1 MEARDESVQANV
13 GQTPGMRRVSIRE
26 THSRTLL
33 LMRQR
38 QKRKSRAFHVR
49 QETAHALGVLGVL
62 VIGVAVTTAVLGTMV
77 GPLVGILLSEPKSE
91 AADARE
97 QLQHVL
103 AAEMSWHHAVLE
115 ELAPTPAAMAD
126 TDRYV
131 AGDIDLDE
139 LVRRSQERR
148 GQP

>member
-1 MEARDESVQANV
+1 
-13 GQTPGMRRVSIRE
+13 MRRVSIRE

-38 QKRKSRAFHVR
+38 QKRESRAFHAR
-49 QETAHALGVLGVL
+49 QGTAHALGALGVL

-77 GPLVGILLSEPKSE
+77 GPPVDTLLRKPKSE

-97 QLQHVL
+97 QLQQVL

-115 ELAPTPAAMAD
+115 DLAPTPAAMAD

-139 LVRRSQERR
+139 LARRSQERR
-148 GQP
+148 G

>member
-1 MEARDESVQANV
+1 
-13 GQTPGMRRVSIRE
+13 MRRVSIRQ

-33 LMRQR
+33 LMRQQQR
-38 QKRKSRAFHVR
+38 RESRAFYVR
-49 QETAHALGVLGVL
+49 QGTAHALGALGVL

-77 GPLVGILLSEPKSE
+77 GPPVDILLRKPKSE

-97 QLQHVL
+97 QLQQVL

-115 ELAPTPAAMAD
+115 DLAPTPAAMAD

-139 LVRRSQERR
+139 LARRSHERR

>member
-1 MEARDESVQANV
+1 
-13 GQTPGMRRVSIRE
+13 MRRVSIRQ

-33 LMRQR
+33 LMRQQQR
-38 QKRKSRAFHVR
+38 RESRAFHAR
-49 QETAHALGVLGVL
+49 QETAHAWGALGVL

-77 GPLVGILLSEPKSE
+77 GPSVDTLLRKPKSE

-97 QLQHVL
+97 QLQQVL

-115 ELAPTPAAMAD
+115 DLAPTPAAMAD

-139 LVRRSQERR
+139 LTRRSQERR

>member
-1 MEARDESVQANV
+1 
-13 GQTPGMRRVSIRE
+13 MRRVSIRQ

-33 LMRQR
+33 LMRQQQR
-38 QKRKSRAFHVR
+38 RESRAFHVR
-49 QETAHALGVLGVL
+49 QGTAHAWGALGVL

-77 GPLVGILLSEPKSE
+77 GPSVDTLLRKPKSE

-97 QLQHVL
+97 QLQQVL

-115 ELAPTPAAMAD
+115 DLAPTPAAMAD

-139 LVRRSQERR
+139 LARRSQEHR

>member
-1 MEARDESVQANV
+1 
-13 GQTPGMRRVSIRE
+13 MRRVSIRQ

-33 LMRQR
+33 LMRQQQR
-38 QKRKSRAFHVR
+38 RESRAFHVR
-49 QETAHALGVLGVL
+49 QGTAHAWGALGVL

-77 GPLVGILLSEPKSE
+77 GPSVDTLLRKPKSE

-97 QLQHVL
+97 QLQQVL

-115 ELAPTPAAMAD
+115 DLAPTPAAIAD

-131 AGDIDLDE
+131 AGDIDLDA
-139 LVRRSQERR
+139 LTRRSHERR

>member
-1 MEARDESVQANV
+1 MEARDESVQANG
-13 GQTPGMRRVSIRE
+13 GQTPGMCRVSIRE

-38 QKRKSRAFHVR
+38 QKRESRAFHVR
-49 QETAHALGVLGVL
+49 QGTAHALGALGVL

-77 GPLVGILLSEPKSE
+77 GPPVDTLLSEPKSE
-91 AADARE
+91 ATDARE

-115 ELAPTPAAMAD
+115 DLAPTPAAMAD

-139 LVRRSQERR
+139 LTRRSQEHR

>member
-1 MEARDESVQANV
+1 MC
-13 GQTPGMRRVSIRE
+13 RVSIRE

-38 QKRKSRAFHVR
+38 QKRESRAFHAR
-49 QETAHALGVLGVL
+49 QGTAHAWGALGVL

-77 GPLVGILLSEPKSE
+77 GPSVDTLLRKPKSE

-97 QLQHVL
+97 QLQQVL

-115 ELAPTPAAMAD
+115 DLAPTPAAMAD

-139 LVRRSQERR
+139 LTRRSQERR

>member
-1 MEARDESVQANV
+1 
-13 GQTPGMRRVSIRE
+13 MRRVSIRQ

-33 LMRQR
+33 LMRQQQR
-38 QKRKSRAFHVR
+38 RESRAFHVR
-49 QETAHALGVLGVL
+49 QGTAHAWGALGVL
-62 VIGVAVTTAVLGTMV
+62 VIGVAVTTAVLGTIV
-77 GPLVGILLSEPKSE
+77 GPSVDTLLRKPKSE

-97 QLQHVL
+97 QLQQVL

-115 ELAPTPAAMAD
+115 DLAPTPAAMAD

-131 AGDIDLDE
+131 AGDINLDE
-139 LVRRSQERR
+139 LARRSQERR

>member
-1 MEARDESVQANV
+1 M
-13 GQTPGMRRVSIRE
+13 
-26 THSRTLL
+26 
-33 LMRQR
+33 
-38 QKRKSRAFHVR
+38 
-49 QETAHALGVLGVL
+49 
-62 VIGVAVTTAVLGTMV
+62 TTAVLGTMV
-77 GPLVGILLSEPKSE
+77 GPPVDILLSEPKSE

-97 QLQHVL
+97 QLQQVL

-115 ELAPTPAAMAD
+115 DLAPTPAAMAD

-139 LVRRSQERR
+139 LARRSQERR